1 MVYLEELFMTKET
14 SRVEATLSQAH
25 TTLLM
30 LQEKKI
36 TSEQA
41 DKLLAALEGGE

>member
-1 MVYLEELFMTKET
+1 MSHRVPFPPDAMNEPVSDEERMTILK
-14 SRVEATLSQAH
+14 
-25 TTLLM
+25 M